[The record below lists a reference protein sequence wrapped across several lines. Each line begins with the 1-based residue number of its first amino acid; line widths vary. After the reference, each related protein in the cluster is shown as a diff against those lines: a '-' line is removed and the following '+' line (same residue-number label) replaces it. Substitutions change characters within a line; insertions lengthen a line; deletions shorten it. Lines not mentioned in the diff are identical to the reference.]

1 MAGPALPRAL
11 PAPLALLAA
20 LLLLLALSRPT
31 ALAAEKAPNYV
42 GLSFFLESFPGSGP
56 EAEAAEAGEELQ
68 EFEGEAIFQ
77 VDWARKTVSWNLPEL
92 SRFFSFEAAQALA
105 ALSMDKNNVEVAM
118 KLSNGTSGQNAAP
131 SAKVFPQDPVELG
144 DPNILI
150 CFVDRFFP
158 PVLNVTWLKNGEVVS
173 EGVKETGFLPSED
186 NAFSKFSYLP
196 FVPED
201 GDFYTCRV
209 EHWGLEG
216 PLTTIWESKGPVPV
230 PETAENVLC
239 GLGLAIG
246 ILGIVVGTVLF
257 FKAMGMTKHNSRSRQ
272 RGVQ

>member
-1 MAGPALPRAL
+1 MD
-11 PAPLALLAA
+11 
-20 LLLLLALSRPT
+20 
-31 ALAAEKAPNYV
+31 
-42 GLSFFLESFPGSGP
+42 FFLKSFPGQGP
-56 EAEAAEAGEELQ
+56 TAEAAEAGEYLD
-68 EFEGEAIFQ
+68 EFEGEATVQ
-77 VDWARKTVSWNLPEL
+77 VDWARKSVSWNLPEIAH
-92 SRFFSFEAAQALA
+92 FFPFEAAQALG
-105 ALSMDKNNVEVAM
+105 SFSVDKKNLEILM
-118 KLSNGTSGQNAAP
+118 KLSNGTRGQNAAP
-131 SAKVFPQDPVELG
+131 SAKVFPEDPVELG
-144 DPNILI
+144 DPNVLI
-150 CFVDRFFP
+150 CFMDRFFP

-216 PLTTIWESKGPVPV
+216 PLTTIWESKGPVPL
-230 PETAENVLC
+230 PETSENVLC

-246 ILGIVVGTVLF
+246 ILGIIVGTVLF
-257 FKAMGMTKHNSRSRQ
+257 FKAMGMTERNSRSRR

>member
-1 MAGPALPRAL
+1 MAGLAVPREL
-11 PAPLALLAA
+11 PAPLTL

-42 GLSFFLESFPGSGP
+42 NLAFFQESFPGSGP
-56 EAEAAEAGEELQ
+56 EAAAAEAGEVLQ
-68 EFEGEAIFQ
+68 EFEGEALFQ
-77 VDWARKTVSWNLPEL
+77 VDWARKSVSWNLPEIAH
-92 SRFFSFEAAQALA
+92 FASFEAAVALGSLA
-105 ALSMDKNNVEVAM
+105 TLKNNLEVFT
-118 KLSNGTSGQNAAP
+118 KLSNGTRAQNAAP
-131 SAKVFPQDPVELG
+131 SAKVYTEYPVEMG

-150 CFVDRFFP
+150 CFVDLFSP

-173 EGVKETGFLPSED
+173 EGVKETGFLPTTD

-196 FVPED
+196 FIPQN

-209 EHWGLEG
+209 EHWGLPE
-216 PLTTIWESKGPVPV
+216 PLTTIWESKGPVPL

-257 FKAMGMTKHNSRSRQ
+257 FKAMRMTNHNSRSGRS
-272 RGVQ
+272 GGL

>member
-1 MAGPALPRAL
+1 MAVPAVPRAL
-11 PAPLALLAA
+11 PAPLALVGA
-20 LLLLLALSRPT
+20 LLLLALSRPT
-31 ALAAEKAPNYV
+31 TVAAEKEANYV
-42 GLSFFLESFPGSGP
+42 ELIFFQESFPEP
-56 EAEAAEAGEELQ
+56 KVEAEAGAYLQ
-68 EFEGEAIFQ
+68 EFEGEALFQ
-77 VDWARKTVSWNLPEL
+77 VDWARKTTSWNLPEL
-92 SRFFSFEAAQALA
+92 AHFGSFEAALALGR
-105 ALSMDKNNVEVAM
+105 LSLAKNNVEALM
-118 KLSNGTSGQNAAP
+118 KLSNGTRGQNAAP
-131 SAKVFPQDPVELG
+131 SAKVYTEDPVEMG
-144 DPNILI
+144 DPNVLI
-150 CFVDRFFP
+150 CFVDLFFP
-158 PVLNVTWLKNGEVVS
+158 PVLNMTWLKNGEVVS

-216 PLTTIWESKGPVPV
+216 PLTTIWESKGPTPL

-246 ILGIVVGTVLF
+246 ILGIVVGTILF
-257 FKAMGMTKHNSRSRQ
+257 FKAMGMTEHNSRSRR